1 MRSEYDATLKEVLTD
16 LTGAALRLL
25 TRASEAVLRWSNVEL
40 SGVRKPRV
48 DLLGET
54 AGGGLLHIELQSAN
68 DPNMAVRMLEY
79 ALAVRRSHGRFP
91 DQVVLYVGREPM
103 RMPDTLEGPGL
114 RFHYR
119 LIDVGAIDGEALLES
134 PRLEDNVIA
143 ILTRLRDPRAAVR
156 RILARIA
163 ASPPGDRERAL
174 DELGT
179 LAGLRQLGTII
190 DEEAAAMPITESI
203 LDHDLFG
210 PTIREGIA
218 IGTKQGLEKARLEGR
233 VEGERETVRR
243 QIEKRFGRLPAW
255 ANKRLISLTEPDI
268 EDVALRVL
276 DAPNLKAVFG
286 HKSGK

>member
-1 MRSEYDATLKEVLTD
+1 
-16 LTGAALRLL
+16 
-25 TRASEAVLRWSNVEL
+25 
-40 SGVRKPRV
+40 
-48 DLLGET
+48 
-54 AGGGLLHIELQSAN
+54 
-68 DPNMAVRMLEY
+68 
-79 ALAVRRSHGRFP
+79 
-91 DQVVLYVGREPM
+91 
-103 RMPDTLEGPGL
+103 
-114 RFHYR
+114 
-119 LIDVGAIDGEALLES
+119 LLES

-190 DEEAAAMPITESI
+190 SEETAAMPITESI

-210 PTIREGIA
+210 PKIREGIA
-218 IGTKQGLEKARLEGR
+218 IGHKQGLEEGR
-233 VEGERETVRR
+233 VEGEREMLRR

-255 ANKRLISLTEPDI
+255 AEKRLISFTAADI
-268 EDVALRVL
+268 EDAVLRVL